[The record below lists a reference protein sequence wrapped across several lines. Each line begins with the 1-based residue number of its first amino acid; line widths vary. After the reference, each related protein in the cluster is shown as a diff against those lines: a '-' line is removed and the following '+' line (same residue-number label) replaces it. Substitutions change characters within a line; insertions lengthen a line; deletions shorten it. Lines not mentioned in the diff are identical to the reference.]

1 MALWTRLRRR
11 HRQAGG
17 NLLSTSDT
25 TQPAP
30 PDFRL
35 VFGAFPTICL
45 LVDVPH
51 LRIVEASNAYLQAT
65 LSRREDLLGR
75 SILDVLPDDPD
86 NPSASMRRNMH
97 CSLGAAQTIRGP
109 HSLAVQKVDIR
120 KPDGSVETRYWSPL
134 NSPVIDPVTDEI
146 IYIIVR
152 AEDVT
157 EVVVTRERAARV
169 EEENRRRRED
179 DERLGGLED
188 VIQSAKNVQLQSQ
201 MMNRLYGDVVVARD
215 KAVEASNAKSAFVAT
230 ISHELRTPL
239 SGIIGFNDLLGAT
252 SLSSD
257 QAALVTMIGESARIL
272 LALVN
277 DILDV
282 SKLEAGKMVL
292 ESIPFNLRHVVQNCE
307 RLLHEQ
313 AERKGLLLRAVVD
326 SDVPDLVRGD
336 PNRFLQIMMNLT
348 NNAIKFTSAGGVTL
362 HVGRAIEP
370 AGTDGMSEDA
380 RGNVVRARF
389 EVIDTGIGIAES
401 NMGRLFQPF
410 SQVDSSDTRKFGGTG
425 LGLHIVRT
433 LVELMKGQIGVQ
445 SAVGQGSV
453 FWFVIPLEVVD
464 ELEEEVVESEGS
476 ELCRAKSSAAGSD
489 VAIAEKVILVVDD
502 NSMIRQLVTRQLS
515 NLGYRNVLLACDGRE
530 AIKKFETSGPIDII
544 LMDCMMPELDGR
556 DAAKAL
562 REIESRYRRPPYV
575 PIVAM
580 TASAMHGDREACLLA
595 GMNDCL
601 TKPFTLK
608 ELAAMLHKW
617 L

>member
-1 MALWTRLRRR
+1 M
-11 HRQAGG
+11 
-17 NLLSTSDT
+17 
-25 TQPAP
+25 
-30 PDFRL
+30 
-35 VFGAFPTICL
+35 
-45 LVDVPH
+45 
-51 LRIVEASNAYLQAT
+51 
-65 LSRREDLLGR
+65 
-75 SILDVLPDDPD
+75 
-86 NPSASMRRNMH
+86 
-97 CSLGAAQTIRGP
+97 RGP

-134 NSPVIDPVTDEI
+134 NSPVMDPVTDEI

-157 EVVVTRERAARV
+157 ELAVARERAARL
-169 EEENRRRRED
+169 EEESRRRKEE
-179 DERLGGLED
+179 DERLDGLAVLIERAKNSQLQAQLMNRMYED
-188 VIQSAKNVQLQSQ
+188 VA
-201 MMNRLYGDVVVARD
+201 VARD
-215 KAVEASNAKSAFVAT
+215 RAVEASNAKSAFVAT

-252 SLSSD
+252 SLSGD
-257 QAALVTMIGESARIL
+257 QAALVDMIGESARML

-292 ESIPFNLRHVVQNCE
+292 ESIPFRLRHVVQNCE

-313 AERKGLLLRAVVD
+313 AERKGLHLRVAVD

-336 PNRFLQIMMNLT
+336 PNRFLQILINLT

-370 AGTDGMSEDA
+370 AGTDGTPEA
-380 RGNVVRARF
+380 NVCGNVVRACF

-401 NMGRLFQPF
+401 NMDRLFQAF

-425 LGLHIVRT
+425 LGLHIFRT
-433 LVELMKGQIGVQ
+433 LVELMRGQIGVQ

-453 FWFVIPLEVVD
+453 FWFVLPLVVD
-464 ELEEEVVESEGS
+464 ESEGATEEEVVESDDSQPG
-476 ELCRAKSSAAGSD
+476 RATSSAAGSRAG
-489 VAIAEKVILVVDD
+489 VPITEQVILVVDD

-515 NLGYRNVLLACDGRE
+515 NLGYRNVLLACDGRQ
-530 AIKKFETSGPIDII
+530 AIRKFETSGPIDLI

-617 L
+617 LC